1 MKTKSSLDVIDR
13 ALVIYQNPD
22 DFLFG
27 SFLAEEIE
35 NLGATTVFLLTGIEK
50 RSRSRARVLT
60 YTVENKTEIVD
71 DGAVADNGNQRE
83 REDVVRGQQTG

>member
-1 MKTKSSLDVIDR
+1 MKIKSSLDVIDR
-13 ALVIYQNPD
+13 AVVIYQNPD

-60 YTVENKTEIVD
+60 YAVENKTETV